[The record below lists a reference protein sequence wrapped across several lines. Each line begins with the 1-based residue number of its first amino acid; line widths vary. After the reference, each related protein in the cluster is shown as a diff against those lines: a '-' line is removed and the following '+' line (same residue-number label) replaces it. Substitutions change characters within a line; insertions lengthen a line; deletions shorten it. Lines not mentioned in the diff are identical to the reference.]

1 MSDDRPWHRDA
12 ASVVRT
18 EQRLNPAEARR
29 AAVET
34 EALLRPKRS
43 VNVKGYVVRWDDARG
58 QALYAIRDST
68 STVREDATVFAT
80 IREAVIEAGDGFAT
94 ARIVAVAEDG
104 TETPLPSYQEAIE
117 DLAGA
122 KASAEQACALLD
134 KATSDI
140 IRMSTEIERL
150 RGIVDDARRLI
161 RSADLDVTSGH
172 RANLT
177 CDEEPYMALRDLFE
191 AEREAE
197 RTIPGLVCTECD
209 QPIYRGAEYAGRTG
223 DAAHRACRN
232 WPKGTTFKVA
242 GEAPVGARRGS

>member
-1 MSDDRPWHRDA
+1 VS
-12 ASVVRT
+12 
-18 EQRLNPAEARR
+18 
-29 AAVET
+29 ET
-34 EALLRPKRS
+34 KAP
-43 VNVKGYVVRWDDARG
+43 KGYVVRGKDR
-58 QALYAIRDST
+58 QERD
-68 STVREDATVFAT
+68 RWA
-80 IREAVIEAGDGFAT
+80 AGDVAGFAYAEGRDGAT
-94 ARIVAVAEDG
+94 LHTDLDSAVEAWAFMHRLCHDVTIFAVAEDG